1 MKSNLLKE
9 AIADAKAVRE
19 TAIANAKIA
28 LEEAFTPRLQ
38 SMLSKKIEEELDN
51 EEGAEEADVNPVDEQ
66 SDSSQIGNGD
76 NKVDQADGDD
86 EEKSETEKQ
95 SASLGAEGED
105 TTVDKLTEGE
115 DEEEELE
122 EGEEE
127 EETVE
132 EGEEA
137 GEDDE
142 IDAELAEIIRE
153 LEGEEDEA
161 TEEED
166 EFAAPAEDE
175 TTEEDELEAP
185 ADAEETEYTED
196 EEEIV
201 APVEDE
207 ATEED
212 EEEDLNIESILKA
225 LRNEEDGEEDEE
237 EMVPEARLREAYNV
251 IKSLKSTLQEVNL
264 LNAKLLFSN
273 RIFKSQSLTESQKMR
288 VIETFDRA
296 HSLREVKLV
305 YTTLAE
311 SLNPS
316 KRSTKTLR
324 TEGLASKAQKTT
336 KPKTI
341 IAEGNDMANRMKKL
355 AGLL

>member
-51 EEGAEEADVNPVDEQ
+51 EEDEDVEAVEEQ

-76 NKVDQADGDD
+76 NKVDVADGDD

-95 SASLGAEGED
+95 SATLGAEGED
-105 TTVDKLTEGE
+105 TTVDKLTEVEGE
-115 DEEEELE
+115 DEEKELE
-122 EGEEE
+122 EAEE
-127 EETVE
+127 VE
-132 EGEEA
+132 A
-137 GEDDE
+137 EDDE

-153 LEGEEDEA
+153 LEGEDDETTEGDEDAATAEDE
-161 TEEED
+161 TMEED
-166 EFAAPAEDE
+166 EMAAPAEDE
-175 TTEEDELEAP
+175 DP
-185 ADAEETEYTED
+185 TEYTEEENMEDD
-196 EEEIV
+196 ED
-201 APVEDE
+201 AATAEDE
-207 ATEED
+207 TTEMYETEED
-212 EEEDLNIESILKA
+212 EEDLNIESILKA
-225 LRNEEDGEEDEE
+225 LQTEEDGEDEDE
-237 EMVPEARLREAYNV
+237 EMVPESRLREAYNV

-311 SLNPS
+311 SLKPS
-316 KRSTKTLR
+316 KGSKKTLR
-324 TEGLASKAQKTT
+324 TEGSASKAQKSTRPRT
-336 KPKTI
+336 V